1 MADTAETARAPAR
14 TRAALVFASH
24 TATLSLAAV
33 LNALIS
39 WTAFVLITRA
49 FGLEAAGVAG
59 LAQALI
65 VFAFYFTNL
74 ALRAEILRGQHPEA
88 EYRALL
94 ALRIGASLLV
104 LAPLGLLLA
113 ANGEA
118 WPYLGA
124 AALVFVVKFFE
135 AVFDIRIGYLQRA
148 GRHGRILAEA
158 ALRLVAIVAAMAG
171 AAYTLGALGGTAAAT
186 ALAFVAL
193 FAVVTSAAPPRPT
206 RAPGAPA
213 FAAVA
218 GRVLRKGV
226 VFGAA
231 AAATAA
237 SAFAVRL
244 VVEHQGGLGA
254 TGAVV
259 ACYQF
264 VVLAGIVQAAMAQ
277 FVLQKAAPAL
287 AKGRRTG
294 AWLAFALG
302 AGLALGLGGGA
313 FFHFAGAP
321 ILALVFG
328 PDMVPHA
335 GLLRDLF
342 LAHALVFAMAMTA
355 SLVHAIGAKGALLAG
370 GVGYT
375 ALAAAVCAAAY
386 PTLGLDAVPVGY
398 AAGAAGA
405 LGWYAWVVVRGR
417 GAPSL

>member
-1 MADTAETARAPAR
+1 MADTAETAPAPAR
-14 TRAALVFASH
+14 TRLALVFASH

-33 LNALIS
+33 LNALFS

-65 VFAFYFTNL
+65 VFVFYFTNL

-94 ALRIGASLLV
+94 VLRVGASLLV

-113 ANGEA
+113 SNAAA

-148 GRHGRILAEA
+148 HRYGRILAEA
-158 ALRLVAIVAAMAG
+158 ALRLAAIVAVMAA
-171 AAYTLGALGGTAAAT
+171 AAYAFGALGATAAAT
-186 ALAFVAL
+186 ALAFVGL
-193 FAVVTSAAPPRPT
+193 FAVLTRAAPPRPT
-206 RAPGAPA
+206 RAPATPA
-213 FAAVA
+213 FAEVA

-244 VVEHQGGLGA
+244 VVERMGGLEA

-287 AKGRRTG
+287 AEGGRKA
-294 AWLAFALG
+294 AWLAFALL
-302 AGLALGLGGGA
+302 AGLALGVGGGV
-313 FFHFAGAP
+313 FFHLAGAP

-328 PDMVPHA
+328 PDMAAHA
-335 GLLRDLF
+335 DLLRDLF
-342 LAHALVFAMAMTA
+342 LAHALVFAMAMTGA
-355 SLVHAIGAKGALLAG
+355 LVHAIGAKGALLAG

-375 ALAAAVCAAAY
+375 AIAAAACAAAF
-386 PTLGLDAVPVGY
+386 PALGLTAVPVGY
-398 AAGAAGA
+398 AAGATAA

-417 GAPSL
+417 GA